1 MSITNPST
9 RNTCLHLFCVIVLS
23 TEVLSTTTTAQDLP
37 DTLHPPP
44 FLEATDL
51 FGTFRWA
58 PRGIVLD
65 EATVFDADIYPH
77 FVLFGASSC
86 RGTSRPSSSSQ
97 PCISIT
103 PAIRLRM
110 ENKDSAPI
118 NSPSFVPRVNFQWL
132 FYDDRGTTRSFGLHA
147 GHHSN
152 GQAGHL
158 FQWEDTGENVP
169 SEHNRSLVDYLG
181 KGSII
186 PDTEE
191 GNFSVNYLKASFDYA
206 RYDETDRAIDGHHL
220 AVSVE
225 WFPDQWLY
233 APLRNEVYPA
243 LWLRGG
249 FGIASANAPLCRRSE
264 LLLKA
269 TAYEYVREL
278 AASGSVEWGCI
289 SSPERGL
296 GFFLRYS
303 YGRDEYNSS
312 FFIDPAHRIQFGLT
326 VNRRRT
332 FGGDY

>member
-1 MSITNPST
+1 MSITNSAI
-9 RNTCLHLFCVIVLS
+9 RNTCLYLFGVMVLS
-23 TEVLSTTTTAQDLP
+23 AEVLSTTITAQDLP

-51 FGTFRWA
+51 FWTFRPD

-65 EATVFDADIYPH
+65 EVTVFDADIYPH

-86 RGTSRPSSSSQ
+86 RGTSRPSSSGQ

-118 NSPSFVPRVNFQWL
+118 NSPSFVPRMNFQWL
-132 FYDDRGTTRSFGLHA
+132 FYGDRGATKSIGLHV

-158 FQWEDTGENVP
+158 FQWANTGEDVP
-169 SEHNRSLVDYLG
+169 SEYNQQLVDYLG
-181 KGSII
+181 EGSII
-186 PDTEE
+186 PDTEN
-191 GNFSVNYLKASFDYA
+191 GNFSTSYLKASFDYA
-206 RYDETDRAIDGHHL
+206 RYNETDRAIDGHHF

-225 WFPDQWLY
+225 WFPDRWLY
-233 APLRNEVYPA
+233 APLRNEVYSQF
-243 LWLRGG
+243 WLRGG
-249 FGIASANAPLCRRSE
+249 FGIASADAPLCRRSE
-264 LLLKA
+264 LLFKA
-269 TAYEYVREL
+269 TAYRYGRRP
-278 AASGSVEWGCI
+278 AGSGSVEWGCI

-312 FFIDPAHRIQFGLT
+312 FFIDAAHRIQFGLT